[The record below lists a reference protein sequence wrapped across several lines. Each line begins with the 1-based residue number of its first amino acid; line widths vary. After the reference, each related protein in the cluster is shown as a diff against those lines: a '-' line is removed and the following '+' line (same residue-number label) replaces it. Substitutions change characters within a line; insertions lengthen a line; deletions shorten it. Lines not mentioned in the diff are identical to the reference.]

1 VFQVSE
7 RAVGDGEIAH
17 GIADRRH
24 LAQPFFEHP
33 CGAKDPTVILH
44 GPLRLREQCLTSQE
58 VVEAAITRPERFG
71 ELLEVYCLWSVNAT
85 GSIAG
90 RGNDDNTAAP
100 GCQSKK

>member
-1 VFQVSE
+1 MEVH
-7 RAVGDGEIAH
+7 RAVAK
-17 GIADRRH
+17 AH
-24 LAQPFFEHP
+24 LAFAVLPSEGVFKP
-33 CGAKDPTVILH
+33 ASV
-44 GPLRLREQCLTSQE
+44 
-58 VVEAAITRPERFG
+58 AAITRPERFG

>member
-1 VFQVSE
+1 MEVH
-7 RAVGDGEIAH
+7 RAVAK
-17 GIADRRH
+17 AH
-24 LAQPFFEHP
+24 LAFAVLPSEGVFEP
-33 CGAKDPTVILH
+33 V
-44 GPLRLREQCLTSQE
+44 S
-58 VVEAAITRPERFG
+58 VAAITRHERFD